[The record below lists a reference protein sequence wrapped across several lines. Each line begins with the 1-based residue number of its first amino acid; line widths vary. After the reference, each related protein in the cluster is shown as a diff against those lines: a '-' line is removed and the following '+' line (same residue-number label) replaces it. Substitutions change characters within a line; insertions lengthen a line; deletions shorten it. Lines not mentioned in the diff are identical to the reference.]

1 MDFVGQH
8 EELCCRPRGDILRTP
23 RLRFWITQEISIAIL
38 FSLFLVWTFSEL
50 NAQTAPPPPS
60 SVTPP
65 TLRPP
70 PISGGAIAIP
80 QAPGLQAPAGAD
92 RVSVTLRR
100 ARLEG
105 AFEEMA
111 DANKQ
116 FVDAVTG
123 RRVTVARVYQAAQ
136 ELEAAYAQ
144 AGYILVR
151 VALPPQQLVDGGTIR
166 LIVIDGYIEAIDV
179 KGVPERIRNI
189 VVARTNSLIGKRH
202 IKLGEIERRLLIAG
216 DAPGLRL
223 RSTIARGETEGGT
236 KLILDGIYH
245 VVTGSLS
252 AENRLPATLG
262 TWSHTAALS
271 LNSAFGMGE
280 QIYGSFTAP
289 NPLKDTFNDAARI
302 RVVGAGAIIPIGA
315 DGWILNPEYTLSRT
329 RAIAL
334 IGVPDGVAWFERWA
348 VRTSYPVIR
357 SRLGTVILQGAF
369 EQNTQYTDA
378 FDFGTELNRDRYGVL
393 RGGADAAF
401 PSPWGAGFLVSALFS
416 YGLGGRDQ
424 TDATNSGIPLSRIGA
439 GPVFSK
445 LSGTVRIQQPLL
457 ETFQLNLIGRGQTS
471 FGSPLLRSEQFGLD
485 APDGVS
491 SFPTGTFLVDEGV
504 SGRAELAR
512 PFDWR
517 TEQLTTTVTPYVFG
531 ATSKGFLNMPTAVE
545 PSSIVASSIGVGVR
559 AGLDHLSSF
568 NGLSA
573 ALEWGKQYSD
583 YPGFVAGYR
592 TTVVLSAKF

>member
-1 MDFVGQH
+1 MTRKRCQKLHAVPH
-8 EELCCRPRGDILRTP
+8 PH
-23 RLRFWITQEISIAIL
+23 
-38 FSLFLVWTFSEL
+38 
-50 NAQTAPPPPS
+50 
-60 SVTPP
+60 
-65 TLRPP
+65 
-70 PISGGAIAIP
+70 
-80 QAPGLQAPAGAD
+80 
-92 RVSVTLRR
+92 
-100 ARLEG
+100 
-105 AFEEMA
+105 
-111 DANKQ
+111 
-116 FVDAVTG
+116 AVTG

-166 LIVIDGYIEAIDV
+166 LIVIDGYIETIDV
-179 KGVPERIRNI
+179 RGVPERVRN
-189 VVARTNSLIGKRH
+189 VVLARTNSLIGKRH
-202 IKLGEIERRLLIAG
+202 IKLGEIERRLLTAG

-223 RSTIARGETEGGT
+223 RSTIARGEKEGGT

-245 VVTGSLS
+245 IVTGSLS

-262 TWSHTAALS
+262 TWSYTAALS

-289 NPLKDTFNDAARI
+289 NPLKDTFNEAARI
-302 RVVGAGAIIPIGA
+302 RVVGGGMIIPLGV

-329 RAIAL
+329 RSIAL
-334 IGVPDGVAWFERWA
+334 LGVPDGVAWFERWT

-357 SRLGTVILQGAF
+357 ARSGTVILQGAF

-378 FDFGTELNRDRYGVL
+378 FDFGTELNRDRYTVL

-401 PSPWGAGFLVSALFS
+401 PLPWGANFLMSALFS
-416 YGLGGRDQ
+416 HGLGGRDQ
-424 TDATNSGIPLSRIGA
+424 TDAANSGIPLSRIGA

-445 LSGTVRIQQPLL
+445 LSGTVRIQQPLP
-457 ETFQLNLIGRGQTS
+457 ETYQLNLIGRGQAS

-491 SFPTGTFLVDEGV
+491 SFPAGTFMVDEGV
-504 SGRAELAR
+504 SGRVELAR

-517 TEQLTTTVTPYVFG
+517 TDDFTTTLVPYVFG
-531 ATSKGFLNMPTAVE
+531 ATSKGYLKMPTAVE
-545 PSSIVASSIGVGVR
+545 PSSIVASSMGVGIR
-559 AGLDHLSSF
+559 GGLDHLSSF